1 MFGGR
6 SSCGFT
12 PGGSG
17 NTFEYALE
25 SRSTS
30 IVSACRKIDTTGS
43 PGCRKMRRSRP
54 RAYSANGSRR
64 VASSK
69 GLKRKSLDMGEI
81 LARLGARLV
90 TRRRQPRDDLGQV
103 VLAARLDHEL
113 DLDLRRRRARESALV
128 QHRHDVRAGLRDR
141 ARDHCQ
147 LPRLV
152 AHEHEEAREPRRARE
167 PALD

>member
-43 PGCRKMRRSRP
+43 PGCRKTRRSRP

-69 GLKRKSLDMGEI
+69 GLKRKSLDMRGI
-81 LARLGARLV
+81 LARLG
-90 TRRRQPRDDLGQV
+90 
-103 VLAARLDHEL
+103 
-113 DLDLRRRRARESALV
+113 
-128 QHRHDVRAGLRDR
+128 
-141 ARDHCQ
+141 
-147 LPRLV
+147 

-167 PALD
+167 AALDHMREHEHVDVAARDDHADALARERPAIA